1 MAAQLLLDLAP
12 VNAVAVGD
20 RVRVH
25 PSYSPLRTNV
35 RAGMTGVV
43 VDVRA
48 PMVPCLDLGHW
59 TCRPIGAAIDD
70 LGGVVY
76 GFEYEDLE
84 VIDG

>member
-1 MAAQLLLDLAP
+1 MTLQLAFDVAP
-12 VNAVAVGD
+12 ARTVAVGD

-48 PMVPCLDLGHW
+48 SVLGVGWMCH
-59 TCRPIGAAIDD
+59 PVAVAIDGLPHSYAFD
-70 LGGVVY
+70 D
-76 GFEYEDLE
+76 EDLE

>member
-1 MAAQLLLDLAP
+1 MAAQLVFDLVP
-12 VNAVAVGD
+12 VHAVAVGD
-20 RVRVH
+20 CVRVH

-48 PMVPCLDLGHW
+48 PIVPCLDVGHW
-59 TCRPIGAAIDD
+59 TCRPIGAAIEEV
-70 LGGVVY
+70 GGRVY

-84 VIDG
+84 VIS